1 MNPIA
6 AAVPMD
12 GRVIRTNNWPQQ
24 VPPGQAAPP
33 SFHIIRTNI
42 LNYQADAIVVVT
54 DNGMED
60 DRQALPLVPAHPD
73 PNAAS
78 RRWHRMA
85 GPLLALH
92 TSAAHP
98 LGISIHGSVCT
109 LGKYKPLALLL

>member
-6 AAVPMD
+6 AAVPRG
-12 GRVIRTNNWPQQ
+12 GRIIRTNNWPQQ

-33 SFHIIRTNI
+33 SFHIIRANI
-42 LNYQADAIVVVT
+42 LNYQAGAIVVVT
-54 DNGMED
+54 DDDMMD

-85 GPLLALH
+85 GPLLALYN
-92 TSAAHP
+92 SGAHP
-98 LGISIHGSVCT
+98 MGISIHGSVWSY
-109 LGKYKPLALLL
+109 GKYKPLALLF